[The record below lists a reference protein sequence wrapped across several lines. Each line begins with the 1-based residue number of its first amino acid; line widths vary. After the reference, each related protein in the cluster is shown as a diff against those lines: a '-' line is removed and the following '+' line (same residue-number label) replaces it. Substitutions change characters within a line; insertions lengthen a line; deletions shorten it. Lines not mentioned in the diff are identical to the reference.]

1 MTEYELTDS
10 LTSLMSV
17 ASDIFAVYISLLAAY
32 LVSVYLV
39 GYKLGATQV
48 ITISTLFAVAGS
60 VMIWGM
66 YTFFSRAIPLV
77 DALEVINPDGRY
89 GAHRLTRFVLVSVMS
104 MGILACLQF
113 MWDIRR
119 GKTD

>member
-17 ASDIFAVYISLLAAY
+17 ASDIFAVYMSLLAAY

-39 GYKLGATQV
+39 GHKLGATQV
-48 ITISTLFAVAGS
+48 LIISTLFTVACS
-60 VMIWGM
+60 ILIWGM
-66 YTFFSRAIPLV
+66 YTFFSRAIPLA
-77 DALEVINPDGRY
+77 DALEIINPDVRY
-89 GAHRLTRFVLVSVMS
+89 GAHRVTRFVLVAVMS
-104 MGILACLQF
+104 LGILACLKF

-119 GKTD
+119 GKLV

>member
-32 LVSVYLV
+32 LVSAYLV
-39 GYKLGATQV
+39 GHKLDAIQV

-60 VMIWGM
+60 VLVWGM
-66 YTFFSRAIPLV
+66 YSFFSRAIPLA
-77 DALEVINPDGRY
+77 DALEVINPDVRY

-104 MGILACLQF
+104 LGILACLKF

-119 GKTD
+119 GKPV